1 MVLLKIE
8 SPMKNCLFVLALLA
22 GCFTVA
28 SAQLVGTTF
37 PAMETETV
45 EDKTVTL
52 PQDAQ
57 GRVTLVAMAYSKR
70 AEKDLNS
77 WLSPLFNSFI
87 KQKVSDGGLFASF
100 AHDIDVYVVP
110 MFTGIKAA
118 AQGTAKRK
126 AAKHLNARLV
136 PYVLFYKGKLK
147 PYKEALEFDKKDVP
161 YLFLLDEDG
170 EIVYA
175 TSGAYSGKKMTAI
188 EEAIDNL

>member
-1 MVLLKIE
+1 
-8 SPMKNCLFVLALLA
+8 MKYALFTALLA
-22 GCFTVA
+22 LSTSSF
-28 SAQLVGTTF
+28 AQLVGTPF
-37 PAMETETV
+37 PTIETETV
-45 EDKTVTL
+45 EDKVVTL

-57 GRVTLVAMAYSKR
+57 DRITLVAMAYSKK
-70 AEKDLNS
+70 AEQDLTS
-77 WLSPLFNSFI
+77 WLSPLFSTFI
-87 KQKVSDGGLFASF
+87 QQKVSDGGLFAGF

-126 AAKHLNARLV
+126 AAKNLDERLI

-161 YLFLLDEDG
+161 YLFLLDGNG

-175 TSGAYSGKKMTAI
+175 TSGAYSSQKLTEI
-188 EEAIDNL
+188 EEKVEEL